1 MMSVQ
6 LLPSPPVRAHSSHL
20 RTSSGCALD
29 ILASESGLRCSE
41 TAGVK
46 SKRSHGLRQQRERS
60 WTFETCTKG
69 WALPAEVAQPGLAG
83 ERCRMYCNANHIA
96 SANSRIT
103 I

>member
-1 MMSVQ
+1 MLSVQ
-6 LLPSPPVRAHSSHL
+6 LLPPPPVRFHSSHL
-20 RTSSGCALD
+20 RTSCAYALD

-46 SKRSHGLRQQRERS
+46 SKRSHSLRQQRKRS
-60 WTFETCTKG
+60 WTFETCTEG
-69 WALPAEVAQPGLAG
+69 WALPAEVAQPSLAN
-83 ERCRMYCNANHIA
+83 ERCRMYCDANHIA